1 MRDLIGRTLGHYRIV
16 EKIGEGGMGE
26 VYRAHDERLNRE
38 VAIKVLHA
46 SVAQDPERIARFER
60 EAKAV
65 AKLDHPNIL
74 AIHELGTFQ
83 GAPFIV
89 AELLDGQN
97 LRPSIPTTGM
107 SWQKVLEVGAAIADG
122 LAAAHTKGIVHRD
135 LKPENIFIT
144 SDGRV
149 KILDFGLA
157 QVKEPV
163 EEEAETATMTPAGTV
178 AGTVMGTMGY
188 MSPEQL
194 RGEPADARSDI
205 FAFGCVLYEML
216 SGRSAFLHKS
226 TAETTAAILKEEPP
240 SLSGSGTILPVELE
254 RTVRRCLEK
263 SPEARF
269 QSASDLAYNLRTVS
283 SGSVPTAAYRA
294 PRVGGWRRVAP
305 WAAIGMVIVVAVVL
319 AAIVRGP
326 LSEMGSSAQPE
337 LSPNRVAVVPMEN
350 RTGDSLLDAL
360 GVMAADQIVQRLTE
374 TGAVEVVPLADALQD
389 PPSAGRDRDQ
399 RRGWAYVLQLARR
412 QGAGLVLSGAYYLDG
427 QNLRLQARLVD
438 AGTGDLIHAFEPV
451 AAAREAAAEGID
463 SLGERVLAGVAAH
476 VNAPDIDIAVV
487 RPPSSYEAFQAFQR
501 AEELFDAD
509 PAGTVVQYRR
519 AHELDPDFSFAR
531 LMAFWA
537 NINVQ
542 DFAGAAHDLS
552 VLEQRLDRLTAYEQ
566 AYVRFQRSFLE
577 WEFSA
582 LLIALRCMMGLA
594 PQMPWQRLELGWVA
608 LWLNRPGE
616 ALEAL
621 APMIDVY
628 DPAYGD
634 YAWYPRLNIT
644 VAHHM
649 LGDYERE
656 LEQANLSLERFPDV
670 APLFQAKARALAAMG
685 QAEAVD
691 ELIDEFLRLQTRG
704 GSAGGLMSA
713 TATELRAHGYR
724 EAADEMAAR
733 SLKWY
738 ETHPSVLSE
747 EGGSIVIEMRMV
759 GLSDESRPFANALW
773 MVGRWRDLED
783 FIAQLIDNEP
793 IENQLTGWL
802 GVIAAIRGDETEAM
816 RISDAL
822 PVGDSPRAVA
832 WRTYWQAAI
841 AAHLGEKERAF
852 ELLAEAFSKGYPYG
866 LCLHNTLNF
875 EPLWGYPPF
884 QELIEPKG

>member
-1 MRDLIGRTLGHYRIV
+1 MIGTTLGHYRIV

-26 VYRAHDERLNRE
+26 VYRAHDERLDRD
-38 VAIKVLHA
+38 VAIKVMHQK
-46 SVAQDPERIARFER
+46 VAQDAERLARFER
-60 EAKAV
+60 EANAV
-65 AKLDHPNIL
+65 AKLAHPNVLEIWDF
-74 AIHELGTFQ
+74 GTED
-83 GAPFIV
+83 GVTYAV
-89 AELLDGQN
+89 TELLEGQN
-97 LRPSIPTTGM
+97 LRARIPTSGLP
-107 SWQKVLEVGAAIADG
+107 WQKVVEIGAAIADG
-122 LAAAHTKGIVHRD
+122 LAVAHGKGIVHRD

-144 SDGRV
+144 ADGRV

-157 QVKEPV
+157 QVKVPV

-194 RGEPADARSDI
+194 RGESSDARSDI
-205 FAFGCVLYEML
+205 FALGCVLYEML
-216 SGRSAFLHKS
+216 SGQTAFLRNS

-240 SLSGSGTILPVELE
+240 SLSDSGTILPVELE

-263 SPEARF
+263 SPVARF

-283 SGSVPTAAYRA
+283 SGSAPTAAHRA

-337 LSPNRVAVVPMEN
+337 LSLNRVAVVPMEN

-360 GVMAADQIVQRLTE
+360 GVMAADQIVRRFTE
-374 TGAVEVVPLADALQD
+374 TGAVEVVQLAEVLEED
-389 PPSAGRDRDQ
+389 PSAGMDKGQ
-399 RRGWAYVLQLARR
+399 GRGWSHVLQVARQR
-412 QGAGLVLSGAYYLDG
+412 GAGLVLTGAFYIDG
-427 QNLRLQARLVD
+427 ETLRLQARLVD
-438 AGTGDLIHAFEPV
+438 AATGELLYAFEPV
-451 AAAREAAAEGID
+451 AATRDATAEGVN

-476 VNAPDIDIAVV
+476 VNAPDIDIAVT

-519 AHELDPDFSFAR
+519 AHELDPDFAFAR

-542 DFAGAAHDLS
+542 DFEGAAHDLS

-566 AYVRFQRSFLE
+566 VYVRFQRSFLE

-582 LLIALRCMMGLA
+582 SLIALRRMMELA
-594 PQMPWQRLELGWVA
+594 PQMPWQQMELGWVA
-608 LWLNRPGE
+608 LWLNRPKD

-656 LEQANLSLERFPDV
+656 LEYANLSLERFPDA
-670 APLFQAKARALAAMG
+670 APLFHAKARALAAMG

-733 SLKWY
+733 SVKWY
-738 ETHPSVLSE
+738 ETHPSDLSE

-793 IENQLTGWL
+793 IENQLAGWL

-866 LCLHNTLNF
+866 LCLHNTMNF
-875 EPLWGYPPF
+875 EPLWDYPPF